1 MRTLTLL
8 CALGVATIVSAG
20 CGVVADAP
28 PKQRPVVNVP
38 AVVPLAPVV
47 DKAAHVRVGALQRD
61 STRRAA
67 EEMTVRIRNA
77 NCEGLSLGSGFA
89 VDPHIL
95 ITNRHVLAGASELQ
109 VNTWDGHD
117 LSVTAARVGALGD
130 LGIAVTDGTL
140 PRVAAFG
147 EQAHAGD
154 LVTVVGY
161 PLGGPL
167 SFSPGTVVDR
177 VDGTQFGIDGAVLR
191 LTARVEHGNSGGPV
205 LNATGQVVAVV
216 FAIEIATGFG
226 LAIPTDTL
234 IALAQSGGLQDL
246 PPCGSN

>member
-1 MRTLTLL
+1 MRTPILL
-8 CALGVATIVSAG
+8 LALGTATIVLSG

-28 PKQRPVVNVP
+28 PKRKPVLTIP
-38 AVVPLAPVV
+38 GVVRLAPVV
-47 DKAAHVRVGALQRD
+47 DKAAHVRVRPLQRD
-61 STRRAA
+61 STKRAA
-67 EEMTVRIRNA
+67 EEMTARIRNT

-89 VDPHIL
+89 VDPHVL
-95 ITNRHVLAGASELQ
+95 ITNRHVLAGASELE

-117 LSVTAARVGALGD
+117 LSVTAAKVGALGD

-147 EQAHAGD
+147 KQAQAGD

-167 SFSPGTVVDR
+167 SFSSGTVVDR
-177 VDGTQFGIDGAVLR
+177 VDGTEFGIDGSVLR

-205 LNATGQVVAVV
+205 LNTKGQVVAVV

-234 IALAQSGGLQDL
+234 VTLARSGGLEDL